1 MAINVVLRLYIPANE
16 SHQDQALFE
25 WVLERAM
32 ALGLSGGSAFRA
44 IAGFGRHGT
53 LYQEGFLD
61 ITANLPVQV
70 EFMATEEQARQLI
83 NLLRAEHISVPYVLS
98 EVEFGFTSAAG
109 RA

>member
-1 MAINVVLRLYIPANE
+1 
-16 SHQDQALFE
+16 
-25 WVLERAM
+25 
-32 ALGLSGGSAFRA
+32 
-44 IAGFGRHGT
+44 
-53 LYQEGFLD
+53 
-61 ITANLPVQV
+61 V